1 MKAAEHTPTLPVT
14 LAHERR
20 VNPFLRTEIPAVRQR
35 AEALVG
41 KTLNSGLEVFAALRG
56 LKNTYR

>member
-1 MKAAEHTPTLPVT
+1 MKAAERTPTLPVT

-41 KTLNSGLEVFAALRG
+41 KTLNSGLEVFAALRE
-56 LKNTYR
+56 LKNAYR